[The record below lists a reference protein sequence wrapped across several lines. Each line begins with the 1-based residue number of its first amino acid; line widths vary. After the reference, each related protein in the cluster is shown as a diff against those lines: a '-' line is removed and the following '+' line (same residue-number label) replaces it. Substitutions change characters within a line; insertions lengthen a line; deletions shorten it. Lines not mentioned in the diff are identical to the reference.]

1 MIEFLNNFESYYKNS
16 IEMEKEGP
24 YYTYT
29 FPKRKDT
36 QKFKKM
42 GIN

>member
-16 IEMEKEGP
+16 VEMEKGDT
-24 YYTYT
+24 YYT